1 MTEIRRIGMIV
12 LSGTIGAGKTSLT
25 EMLANHLDSKAFY
38 ESVDDNPIL
47 PLFYENPKKYG
58 FLLQIYFLNKRLA
71 QIKVAQ
77 TTGKNN
83 IVDRSIYEDALLFQ
97 LTADLNRAT
106 QTEVDIY
113 KSLVDNMMADIAGVD
128 DIKNP
133 DLLIHVRVSFDTM
146 LERIEKRGR
155 SFEQI
160 ADNPDLYEYY
170 KELNKRYD
178 AWFEAY
184 DRSPKVQIDGDRF
197 DFVMSEEARD
207 KVLDM
212 IDTKLSEV
220 NTK

>member
-1 MTEIRRIGMIV
+1 MIV

-25 EMLANHLDSKAFY
+25 EMLADHLGSQAFY

-71 QIKVAQ
+71 QIKAARAA
-77 TTGKNN
+77 GSNN
-83 IVDRSIYEDALLFQ
+83 ILDRSIYEDALLFQ
-97 LTADLNRAT
+97 LTADLDRAT

-113 KSLVDNMMADIAGVD
+113 KSLVDNMMAEIAGIPDV
-128 DIKNP
+128 KNP

-146 LERIEKRGR
+146 LARIKKRGR

-160 ADNPDLYEYY
+160 DENPGLYDYY

-178 AWFEAY
+178 DWFAAY
-184 DRSPKVQIDGDRF
+184 DRSPKVQIDGDQF
-197 DFVMSEEARD
+197 DFVSDRDARTT
-207 KVLDM
+207 VLEM
-212 IDTKLSEV
+212 IDRKLAEV
-220 NTK
+220 QAKPQR

>member
-1 MTEIRRIGMIV
+1 MIV

-25 EMLANHLDSKAFY
+25 EMLADHLGSKAFY

-71 QIKVAQ
+71 QIKEARA
-77 TTGKNN
+77 TGVRN
-83 IVDRSIYEDALLFQ
+83 ILDRSIYEDALLFQ
-97 LTADLNRAT
+97 LTADLDRAT

-113 KSLVDNMMADIAGVD
+113 KSLVDNMMAEIAGVED
-128 DIKNP
+128 VKNP

-146 LERIEKRGR
+146 LARIKKRGR

-160 ADNPDLYEYY
+160 DDNPDLYDYY
-170 KELNKRYD
+170 KELNQRYD
-178 AWFEAY
+178 DWFDAY

-197 DFVMSEEARD
+197 DFVSDADARA
-207 KVLDM
+207 KVLEM
-212 IDTKLSEV
+212 IDSKLAEV
-220 NTK
+220 QDK

>member
-1 MTEIRRIGMIV
+1 MIV

-25 EMLANHLDSKAFY
+25 EMLADHLGSKAFY

-71 QIKVAQ
+71 QIKAARA
-77 TTGKNN
+77 TGMRN
-83 IVDRSIYEDALLFQ
+83 ILDRSIYEDALLFQ
-97 LTADLNRAT
+97 LTADLDRAT

-113 KSLVDNMMADIAGVD
+113 KSLVDNMMAEIAGVED
-128 DIKNP
+128 VKNP

-146 LERIEKRGR
+146 LARIKKRGR

-160 ADNPDLYEYY
+160 DENPDLYDYY

-178 AWFEAY
+178 DWFDAY

-197 DFVMSEEARD
+197 DFVADAEA
-207 KVLDM
+207 
-212 IDTKLSEV
+212 LSLIHI
-220 NTK
+220 

>member
-1 MTEIRRIGMIV
+1 MIV

-25 EMLANHLDSKAFY
+25 EMLADHLGSKAFY

-71 QIKVAQ
+71 QIKAARA
-77 TTGKNN
+77 TGMRN
-83 IVDRSIYEDALLFQ
+83 ILDRSIYEDALLFQ
-97 LTADLNRAT
+97 LTADLDRAT

-113 KSLVDNMMADIAGVD
+113 KALVDNMMAEIAGVED
-128 DIKNP
+128 VKNP

-146 LERIEKRGR
+146 LARIKKRGR

-160 ADNPDLYEYY
+160 DENPDLYDYY

-178 AWFEAY
+178 DWFDAY

-197 DFVMSEEARD
+197 DFVADAEARA
-207 KVLDM
+207 KVLEM
-212 IDTKLSEV
+212 IDSKLAEV
-220 NTK
+220 QDK

>member
-1 MTEIRRIGMIV
+1 MIV

-25 EMLANHLDSKAFY
+25 EMLADHLGSKAFY

-71 QIKVAQ
+71 QIKEARA
-77 TTGKNN
+77 TGVRN
-83 IVDRSIYEDALLFQ
+83 ILDRSIYEDALLFQ
-97 LTADLNRAT
+97 LTADLDRAT

-113 KSLVDNMMADIAGVD
+113 KSLVDNMMAEIAGVED
-128 DIKNP
+128 VKNP

-146 LERIEKRGR
+146 LARIKKRGR

-160 ADNPDLYEYY
+160 DDNPDLYDYY

-178 AWFEAY
+178 DWFDAY

-197 DFVMSEEARD
+197 DFVSDADARA
-207 KVLDM
+207 KVLEM
-212 IDTKLSEV
+212 IDSKLAEV
-220 NTK
+220 QDK

>member
-1 MTEIRRIGMIV
+1 MIV

-77 TTGKNN
+77 TTGTNN

-113 KSLVDNMMADIAGVD
+113 KSLVDNMMADITGVD

-133 DLLIHVRVSFDTM
+133 DLLIHVRVSFETM

-160 ADNPDLYEYY
+160 AANPDLYEYY

-178 AWFEAY
+178 VWFESY

-197 DFVMSEEARD
+197 DFVMNDEARY

-220 NTK
+220 DTK

>member
-1 MTEIRRIGMIV
+1 MIV

-25 EMLANHLDSKAFY
+25 EMLADHLGSQAFY

-71 QIKVAQ
+71 QIKAARAAGV
-77 TTGKNN
+77 NN
-83 IVDRSIYEDALLFQ
+83 ILDRSIYEDALLFQ

-113 KSLVDNMMADIAGVD
+113 KSLVDNMMAEIAGVAD
-128 DIKNP
+128 VKNP
-133 DLLIHVRVSFDTM
+133 DLLIHVRVSFETM
-146 LERIEKRGR
+146 LSRIKKRGR

-160 ADNPDLYEYY
+160 DENPELFAYY
-170 KELNKRYD
+170 QELNKRYD
-178 AWFEAY
+178 DWFEAY

-197 DFVMSEEARD
+197 DFVSDAAARAI
-207 KVLDM
+207 VLDM
-212 IDTKLSEV
+212 VDSKLAEV
-220 NTK
+220 HTTSQR

>member
-1 MTEIRRIGMIV
+1 MIV

-25 EMLANHLDSKAFY
+25 EMLADHLGSKAFY

-71 QIKVAQ
+71 QIKAARA
-77 TTGKNN
+77 TGMRN
-83 IVDRSIYEDALLFQ
+83 ILDRSIYEDALLFQ
-97 LTADLNRAT
+97 LTADLDRAT

-113 KSLVDNMMADIAGVD
+113 KSLVDNMMAEIAGVED
-128 DIKNP
+128 VKNP

-146 LERIEKRGR
+146 LARIKKRGR

-160 ADNPDLYEYY
+160 DENPDLYDYY

-178 AWFEAY
+178 DWFDAY

-197 DFVMSEEARD
+197 DFVADAEARA
-207 KVLDM
+207 KVLEI
-212 IDTKLSEV
+212 IDSKLAEV
-220 NTK
+220 QDK

>member
-1 MTEIRRIGMIV
+1 MIV

-25 EMLANHLDSKAFY
+25 EMLADHLGSQAFY

-58 FLLQIYFLNKRLA
+58 FLLQIYFLNKRLS
-71 QIKVAQ
+71 QIKAARAAGV
-77 TTGKNN
+77 NN
-83 IVDRSIYEDALLFQ
+83 ILDRSIYEDALLFQ

-113 KSLVDNMMADIAGVD
+113 KSLVDNMMAEIAGVAD
-128 DIKNP
+128 VKNP

-146 LERIEKRGR
+146 LSRIKKRGR

-160 ADNPDLYEYY
+160 DENPELFAYY
-170 KELNKRYD
+170 QELNKRYD
-178 AWFEAY
+178 DWFEAY

-197 DFVMSEEARD
+197 DFVSDAAARAI
-207 KVLDM
+207 VLDM
-212 IDTKLSEV
+212 IDSKLAEV
-220 NTK
+220 HTTSQR

>member
-1 MTEIRRIGMIV
+1 MIV

-25 EMLANHLDSKAFY
+25 EMLADHLGSKAFY

-71 QIKVAQ
+71 QIKAARA
-77 TTGKNN
+77 TGMRN
-83 IVDRSIYEDALLFQ
+83 ILDRSIYEDALLFQ
-97 LTADLNRAT
+97 LTADLDRAT

-113 KSLVDNMMADIAGVD
+113 KSLVDNMMAEIAGVED
-128 DIKNP
+128 VKNP

-146 LERIEKRGR
+146 LARIKKRGR

-160 ADNPDLYEYY
+160 DENPDLYDYY

-178 AWFEAY
+178 DWFDVY

-197 DFVMSEEARD
+197 DFVADAEARA
-207 KVLDM
+207 KVLEM
-212 IDTKLSEV
+212 IDSKLAEV
-220 NTK
+220 QDK

>member
-1 MTEIRRIGMIV
+1 MIV

-25 EMLANHLDSKAFY
+25 EMLADHLGSKAFY

-71 QIKVAQ
+71 QIKAARA
-77 TTGKNN
+77 TGMRN
-83 IVDRSIYEDALLFQ
+83 ILDRSIYEDALLFQ
-97 LTADLNRAT
+97 LTADLDRAT

-113 KSLVDNMMADIAGVD
+113 KSLVDNMMAEIAGVED
-128 DIKNP
+128 VKNP

-146 LERIEKRGR
+146 LARIKKRGR

-160 ADNPDLYEYY
+160 DENPDLYDYY
-170 KELNKRYD
+170 KELTKRYD
-178 AWFEAY
+178 DWFDAY

-197 DFVMSEEARD
+197 DFVADAEARA
-207 KVLDM
+207 KVLEM
-212 IDTKLSEV
+212 IDSKLAEV
-220 NTK
+220 QDK

>member
-1 MTEIRRIGMIV
+1 MIV

-25 EMLANHLDSKAFY
+25 EMLADHLGSKAFY

-71 QIKVAQ
+71 QIKAARA
-77 TTGKNN
+77 TGMRN
-83 IVDRSIYEDALLFQ
+83 ILDRSIYEDALLFQ
-97 LTADLNRAT
+97 LTADLDRAT

-113 KSLVDNMMADIAGVD
+113 KSLVDNMMAEIAGVED
-128 DIKNP
+128 VKNP
-133 DLLIHVRVSFDTM
+133 DLLIHVRVSLDTM
-146 LERIEKRGR
+146 LARIKKRGR

-160 ADNPDLYEYY
+160 DENPDLYDYY

-178 AWFEAY
+178 DWFDAY

-197 DFVMSEEARD
+197 DFVADAEARA
-207 KVLDM
+207 KVLEM
-212 IDTKLSEV
+212 IDSKLAEV
-220 NTK
+220 QDK

>member
-1 MTEIRRIGMIV
+1 MIV

-25 EMLANHLDSKAFY
+25 EMLADHLGSQAFY

-58 FLLQIYFLNKRLA
+58 FLLQIYFLNKRLS
-71 QIKVAQ
+71 QIKAARAAGV
-77 TTGKNN
+77 NN
-83 IVDRSIYEDALLFQ
+83 ILDRSIYEDALLFQ

-113 KSLVDNMMADIAGVD
+113 KSLVDNMMAEIAGVAD
-128 DIKNP
+128 VKNP

-146 LERIEKRGR
+146 LSRIKKRGR

-160 ADNPDLYEYY
+160 DENPELFAYY
-170 KELNKRYD
+170 QELNKRYD
-178 AWFEAY
+178 DWFEAY

-197 DFVMSEEARD
+197 DFVSDAAARAI
-207 KVLDM
+207 VLDM
-212 IDTKLSEV
+212 IDSKLAEV
-220 NTK
+220 HTTS

>member
-1 MTEIRRIGMIV
+1 MIV

-25 EMLANHLDSKAFY
+25 EMLADHLGSKAFY

-71 QIKVAQ
+71 QIKAARA
-77 TTGKNN
+77 TGMRN
-83 IVDRSIYEDALLFQ
+83 ILDRSIYEDALLFQ
-97 LTADLNRAT
+97 LTADLDRAT

-113 KSLVDNMMADIAGVD
+113 RSLVDNMMAEIAGVED
-128 DIKNP
+128 VKNP

-146 LERIEKRGR
+146 LARIKKRGR

-160 ADNPDLYEYY
+160 DENPDLYDYY

-178 AWFEAY
+178 DWFDAY

-197 DFVMSEEARD
+197 DFVADAEARA
-207 KVLDM
+207 KVLEM
-212 IDTKLSEV
+212 IDSKLAEV
-220 NTK
+220 QDK

>member
-1 MTEIRRIGMIV
+1 MIV

-25 EMLANHLDSKAFY
+25 EMLADHLGSKAFY
-38 ESVDDNPIL
+38 ESVNDNPIL

-71 QIKVAQ
+71 QIKAARA
-77 TTGKNN
+77 TGMRN
-83 IVDRSIYEDALLFQ
+83 ILDRSIYEDALLFQ
-97 LTADLNRAT
+97 LTADLDRAT

-113 KSLVDNMMADIAGVD
+113 KSLVDNMMAEIAGVED
-128 DIKNP
+128 VKNP

-146 LERIEKRGR
+146 LARIKKRGR

-160 ADNPDLYEYY
+160 DENPDLYDYY

-178 AWFEAY
+178 DWFDAY

-197 DFVMSEEARD
+197 DFVADAEARA
-207 KVLDM
+207 KVLEM
-212 IDTKLSEV
+212 IDSKLAEV
-220 NTK
+220 QDK

>member
-1 MTEIRRIGMIV
+1 MIV

-25 EMLANHLDSKAFY
+25 EMLADHLGSKAFY

-71 QIKVAQ
+71 QIKAARA
-77 TTGKNN
+77 TGMRN
-83 IVDRSIYEDALLFQ
+83 ILDRSIYEDALLFQ
-97 LTADLNRAT
+97 LTADLDRAT

-113 KSLVDNMMADIAGVD
+113 KSLVDNMMAEIAGVED
-128 DIKNP
+128 VKNP

-146 LERIEKRGR
+146 LARIKKRGR

-160 ADNPDLYEYY
+160 DDNPDLYDYY

-178 AWFEAY
+178 DWFDAY

-197 DFVMSEEARD
+197 DFVSDADARA
-207 KVLDM
+207 KVLEM
-212 IDTKLSEV
+212 IDSKLAEV
-220 NTK
+220 QDK

>member
-1 MTEIRRIGMIV
+1 MIV

-25 EMLANHLDSKAFY
+25 EMLADHLGSKAFY

-71 QIKVAQ
+71 QIKAARA
-77 TTGKNN
+77 TGMRN
-83 IVDRSIYEDALLFQ
+83 ILDRSIYEDALLFQ
-97 LTADLNRAT
+97 LTADLDRAT

-113 KSLVDNMMADIAGVD
+113 KSLVDNMMAEIAGVED
-128 DIKNP
+128 VKNP

-146 LERIEKRGR
+146 LARIKKRGR

-160 ADNPDLYEYY
+160 DENPDLYDYY

-178 AWFEAY
+178 DWFDAY

-197 DFVMSEEARD
+197 DFVSDADARA
-207 KVLDM
+207 KVLEM
-212 IDTKLSEV
+212 IDSKLAEV
-220 NTK
+220 QDK

>member
-1 MTEIRRIGMIV
+1 MIV

-25 EMLANHLDSKAFY
+25 EMLADHLGSKAFY

-71 QIKVAQ
+71 QIKAARA
-77 TTGKNN
+77 TGMRN
-83 IVDRSIYEDALLFQ
+83 ILDRSIYEDALLFQ
-97 LTADLNRAT
+97 LTADLDRAT

-113 KSLVDNMMADIAGVD
+113 KSLVDNMMAEIAGVED
-128 DIKNP
+128 VKNP

-146 LERIEKRGR
+146 LARIKKRGR

-160 ADNPDLYEYY
+160 DENPDLYDYY

-178 AWFEAY
+178 DWFDAY

-197 DFVMSEEARD
+197 DFVADAEARAT
-207 KVLDM
+207 VLEM
-212 IDTKLSEV
+212 IDSKLAEV
-220 NTK
+220 QDK

>member
-1 MTEIRRIGMIV
+1 MIV

-25 EMLANHLDSKAFY
+25 EMLADHLGSKAFY

-71 QIKVAQ
+71 QIKEARA
-77 TTGKNN
+77 TGVRN
-83 IVDRSIYEDALLFQ
+83 ILDRSIYEDALLFQ
-97 LTADLNRAT
+97 LTADLDRAT

-113 KSLVDNMMADIAGVD
+113 KSLVDNMMAEIAGVED
-128 DIKNP
+128 VKNP

-146 LERIEKRGR
+146 LARIKKRGR

-160 ADNPDLYEYY
+160 DDNPDLYDYY

-178 AWFEAY
+178 DWFDAY

-197 DFVMSEEARD
+197 DFVSDADARA
-207 KVLDM
+207 KVLEM
-212 IDTKLSEV
+212 IDNKLAEV
-220 NTK
+220 QDK